1 MIQVSAHRGRLAL
14 GTAVERIKKSI
25 AHIKPPKDYYYEFA
39 GDYQEMVQNEKE
51 FKFAICVM
59 VLLVFIVLASLF
71 ESYSQPFIIMVTVP
85 MAVIGA
91 ILALFITHKPV
102 TMGVFIGLIMLG
114 GIAVNNAI
122 ILVDRINHLRKKE
135 EEENALVGNT
145 LNGGEILR
153 QESLK
158 AVLKAGKDRLR
169 PILMT
174 SLTTILG
181 LLPMALDRSEGSSLW
196 SPLAITVIGGLA
208 ASTILTLFIV
218 PAFYMIFEDVKRVIR
233 LTREA

>member
-1 MIQVSAHRGRLAL
+1 
-14 GTAVERIKKSI
+14 
-25 AHIKPPKDYYYEFA
+25 
-39 GDYQEMVQNEKE
+39 
-51 FKFAICVM
+51 
-59 VLLVFIVLASLF
+59 
-71 ESYSQPFIIMVTVP
+71 MVTVP

-122 ILVDRINHLRKKE
+122 ILVDRINHLRRKE
-135 EEENALVGNT
+135 EDSIVGNI
-145 LNGGEILR
+145 LNGGEISGR
-153 QESLK
+153 EPVK
-158 AVLKAGKDRLR
+158 AIIEAGGDRLR

-196 SPLAITVIGGLA
+196 SPLAITVIGGLT

-218 PAFYMIFEDVKRVIR
+218 PAFYMIFEDIKKIIR
-233 LTREA
+233 LTNGA